1 MNRRQ
6 LTGTV
11 DVPLPPDQALALFTP
26 AGERAWVPGWDP
38 HFPTGEDTSPG
49 TTFTT
54 HSGSTFWVIADRRP
68 DAMRY
73 ARITPGVH
81 AGTVEVRC
89 EPAGA
94 TTRAHVSYDLTPL
107 ADPATVDH
115 FAADFPA
122 MLAEWERL
130 IAAALADGEPVPA
143 EAFGGAPAA

>member
-1 MNRRQ
+1 MIRHR
-6 LTGTV
+6 LSGTV
-11 DVPLPPDQALALFTP
+11 EVPLPPDRALALFTP

-38 HFPTGEDTSPG
+38 VYPAEEDISPG

-54 HSGSTFWVIADRRP
+54 HDGRTFWVIAD
-68 DAMRY
+68 ATAHSMRY

-89 EPAGA
+89 EPAGDS
-94 TTRAHVSYDLTPL
+94 TRAHVTYDLTGL
-107 ADPATVDH
+107 ADPATVDD

-130 IAAALADGEPVPA
+130 IAASLS
-143 EAFGGAPAA
+143 